1 MPLLRG
7 RLSRTERVLLG
18 LAALAVLSG
27 LYLSWG
33 NLQMTREGQQLS
45 QQVEK
50 ARKALQAARNQADLP
65 ALQEEKA
72 SLARTLA
79 TSMPSRAE
87 GSKMTL
93 KLWEWAAESGVQL
106 RELEHDTGTIK
117 LGEGEFI
124 ALKYQL
130 LAVGEPQ
137 ALHRFMGLVD
147 ASPYAPQAEEL
158 SLTPAQGDKG
168 EWALSVN
175 LIVPARK
182 G

>member
-1 MPLLRG
+1 RLAGREAQELRQ
-7 RLSRTERVLLG
+7 E
-18 LAALAVLSG
+18 
-27 LYLSWG
+27 
-33 NLQMTREGQQLS
+33 
-45 QQVEK
+45 VEK
-50 ARKALQAARNQADLP
+50 ARQALQAARNQAALP

-87 GSKMTL
+87 ESKITL

-106 RELEHDTGTIK
+106 RDLEHDIDTIK
-117 LGEGEFI
+117 LGGEEFI

-147 ASPYAPQAEEL
+147 TSQYAPQAEEL
-158 SLTPAQGDKG
+158 SLTPAQGGRG
-168 EWALSVN
+168 EWDLSVN